1 MINKELQKRIFS
13 SIILIPIA
21 IFFII
26 KGSFLFNFF
35 IIIIF
40 LISSYEWYMMSKKKN
55 YHYFGY
61 FFLIFSFY
69 AVYQLRNNFGDE
81 SESLLVFLFILLICI
96 STDIGGFLFGKIFKG
111 PKLTKISPKKT
122 YSGMI
127 GGYLFSIVTIFF
139 LFEYSEFLFDTNT
152 KWLPKVYVHII
163 LISTISQ
170 IGDIIISYF
179 KRLSKIKDT
188 GKIIPGHGGLLDRID
203 GMIFA
208 FPFAYIV
215 YFLNILET

>member
-81 SESLLVFLFILLICI
+81 SESLIVFLFILLICI

-111 PKLTKISPKKT
+111 PKLTKISPNKT

-127 GGYLFSIVTIFF
+127 GGYLFSIAIIFF
-139 LFEYSEFLFDTNT
+139 FFEYSEFLFDTNT
-152 KWLPKVYVHII
+152 KWLPKVYFQII

>member
-69 AVYQLRNNFGDE
+69 AVYQLRNNFGDVLYVE
-81 SESLLVFLFILLICI
+81 NRAPVSRSGDQIEDIKLVVKF
-96 STDIGGFLFGKIFKG
+96 
-111 PKLTKISPKKT
+111 
-122 YSGMI
+122 
-127 GGYLFSIVTIFF
+127 
-139 LFEYSEFLFDTNT
+139 
-152 KWLPKVYVHII
+152 
-163 LISTISQ
+163 
-170 IGDIIISYF
+170 
-179 KRLSKIKDT
+179 
-188 GKIIPGHGGLLDRID
+188 
-203 GMIFA
+203 
-208 FPFAYIV
+208 
-215 YFLNILET
+215 